1 MFIANGKT
9 KIELITLILAV
20 YLTRT
25 SNISI
30 TGENKKLS
38 IFLPDRFK
46 DKSKSEQYQNSFFA
60 ICCSP

>member
-1 MFIANGKT
+1 MMFIANGKI

-20 YLTRT
+20 YLTRK

-46 DKSKSEQYQNSFFA
+46 D
-60 ICCSP
+60 

>member
-1 MFIANGKT
+1 MMFIANGKT

-20 YLTRT
+20 YLTRKP
-25 SNISI
+25 NISI

-46 DKSKSEQYQNSFFA
+46 D
-60 ICCSP
+60 